1 MTTAWVQQKTS
12 LSSMVIIHVASR
24 LLLSVIRLLIGNE
37 DPALNSVSKSVPD
50 LGCWGEPR
58 RLCEVVLPKA
68 SLEYMG
74 FSVRAA
80 VSHTRIEGSVFSD
93 PCLITTINNWY
104 ILLEY
109 FKLLS
114 WYMLINIY
122 LILIHPFIHLFN
134 KCLLN
139 YFYVWEIEIRP
150 QESEKKKKI
159 FSKELLIYPEDS
171 DQLLQTKGHRG
182 PEPWLGQMCQ
192 KPGWIREQVVA
203 HLQAMVTGAR
213 E

>member
-24 LLLSVIRLLIGNE
+24 LLLSVISLLIGNE

-50 LGCWGEPR
+50 LGWGEPH

-122 LILIHPFIHLFN
+122 LILIHPFIHLFK

-150 QESEKKKKI
+150 QESEEKKRSSQRNSLSIQKT
-159 FSKELLIYPEDS
+159 LINFCR
-171 DQLLQTKGHRG
+171 QRG
-182 PEPWLGQMCQ
+182 
-192 KPGWIREQVVA
+192 
-203 HLQAMVTGAR
+203 TGALSLGWAR
-213 E
+213 CARNLDGFVNKLSLTYRLW